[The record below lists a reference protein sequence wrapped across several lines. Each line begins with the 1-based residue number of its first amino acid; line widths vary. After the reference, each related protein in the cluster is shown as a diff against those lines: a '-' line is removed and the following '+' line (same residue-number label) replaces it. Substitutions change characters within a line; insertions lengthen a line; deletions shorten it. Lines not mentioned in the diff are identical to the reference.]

1 MKLSKLFLMLLVALL
16 AASMLAG
23 CATTFKAENG
33 KLGYGTVKGAKK
45 GTIEAKASAI
55 SILSPFLFPLTKPQ
69 EALDKMI
76 DPALKEKGANAAA
89 NVEIKYGVDT
99 MGFIITYITGGF
111 LQWAYVSVSGTAIA
125 Q

>member
-1 MKLSKLFLMLLVALL
+1 MKFSKMALFLLVALL
-16 AASMLAG
+16 AVSMLAG

-33 KLGYGTVKGAKK
+33 KLGYGVVKGSNK
-45 GTIEAKASAI
+45 GSFEVKASAI

-69 EALDKMI
+69 EALDKMV
-76 DPALKEKGANAAA
+76 DPALKEKGANAAT

-99 MGFIITYITGGF
+99 MGFLITYITGGF
-111 LQWAYVSVSGTAIA
+111 LQWAYVSVTGTAVA